1 MYCINCG
8 KQLDGDAVLCPECEA
23 AKKQSVTVRRNSNA
37 LALSGFILT
46 FICLALAFAATTINH
61 YRYTGVNFQFFFLI
75 PLAVSAA
82 LSIAGSVKA
91 AKSNAGL
98 GLGIA
103 GSVVSLFFLV
113 GTALY
118 YLLAEKIAKF
128 FLHLYCCFLFCN
140 LFILK
145 RFTFL
150 KIRI

>member
-1 MYCINCG
+1 MYCIKCG
-8 KQLDGDAVLCPECEA
+8 KQLDGDAVLCPECET
-23 AKKQSVTVRRNSNA
+23 AKKQSVTVRRNTNA

-91 AKSNAGL
+91 AKSTVGL
-98 GLGIA
+98 GFGIA

-113 GTALY
+113 GTAFY
-118 YLLAEKIAKF
+118 YLFAEKIAKLF
-128 FLHLYCCFLFCN
+128 FT
-140 LFILK
+140 FILL
-145 RFTFL
+145 FFVL
-150 KIRI
+150 